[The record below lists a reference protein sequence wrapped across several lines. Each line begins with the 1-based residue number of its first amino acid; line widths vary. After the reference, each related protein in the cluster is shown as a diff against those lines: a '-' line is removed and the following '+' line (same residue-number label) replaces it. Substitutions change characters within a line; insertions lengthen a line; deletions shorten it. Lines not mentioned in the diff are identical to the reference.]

1 MNEMTKEFIT
11 SADIAITISVFEDN
25 YMKRKQFLALL
36 LLAIGHSAF
45 ANTDLEH
52 VQSYCH
58 RTALPLMEAAAAA
71 VGKDTGKNFNE
82 LSITL
87 AQKVLNTDIY
97 KQAKPQ
103 VQEAM
108 RYSLGNE
115 VLLKEKKD
123 QFVALYMNQGEN
135 FLSAL
140 SALWAQYSVEPYIV
154 KCGYMRFSE

>member
-1 MNEMTKEFIT
+1 
-11 SADIAITISVFEDN
+11 
-25 YMKRKQFLALL
+25 MKRKLFLTMILL
-36 LLAIGHSAF
+36 SAGQPAF
-45 ANTDLEH
+45 ADAYLEQ

-58 RTALPLMEAAAAA
+58 KTALPLMDAAVEA

-87 AQKVLNTDIY
+87 AQKVMNTEIY

-123 QFVALYMNQGEN
+123 QFVALYMNKGEN

-140 SALWAQYSVEPYIV
+140 SVLWAQHSVEPYFI
-154 KCGYMRFSE
+154 KCGYMKFSE

>member
-1 MNEMTKEFIT
+1 
-11 SADIAITISVFEDN
+11 
-25 YMKRKQFLALL
+25 MKGKIFLTLL
-36 LLAIGHSAF
+36 LILVGQPAF
-45 ANTDLEH
+45 ADPDLEQ

-58 RTALPLMEAAAAA
+58 RTALPLMNAAVEA

-87 AQKVLNTDIY
+87 AQKVMNTDIY

-140 SALWAQYSVEPYIV
+140 SALWAQHSVEPYFI
-154 KCGYMRFSE
+154 KCGYMKFSD

>member
-1 MNEMTKEFIT
+1 
-11 SADIAITISVFEDN
+11 
-25 YMKRKQFLALL
+25 MKRKLFLTFI
-36 LLAIGHSAF
+36 LASAGLPAF
-45 ANTDLEH
+45 ADSDLEK

-58 RTALPLMEAAAAA
+58 RTALPLMNAAIEA

-87 AQKVLNTDIY
+87 AQQVMNTDVY

-115 VLLKEKKD
+115 VLLKEQKD
-123 QFVALYMNQGEN
+123 HFVALYMNQGEN

-140 SALWAQYSVEPYIV
+140 SALWAQHSVEPYII
-154 KCGYMRFSE
+154 KCGYMKFTD